1 MSGALWRPSGVAQGL
16 HTPLDTPNRVWRPSE
31 VDQGLH
37 TASRHL
43 QTPQIESRPSGVAQV
58 RAEARRGRQGPGR
71 RSKGPGALS
80 TPRGRDLGSPG
91 LLASIPAEPSQS
103 QHAMA
108 ASPPYYI
115 YPYISDLHFLTK
127 SQAKPP
133 IPKLRIRI
141 FQVMGRHL
149 GTGLEIAPLHHPP
162 SPTGASLWLLDL
174 T

>member
-1 MSGALWRPSGVAQGL
+1 MARHLGIGFETAPL
-16 HTPLDTPNRVWRPSE
+16 HHPRHPNRCEFVPARPAQIVPGGPRKSPR
-31 VDQGLH
+31 
-37 TASRHL
+37 ASRHL
-43 QTPQIESRPSGVAQV
+43 QARRGLAGV
-58 RAEARRGRQGPGR
+58 RRGRQGPGR

-103 QHAMA
+103 QHAMDGL
-108 ASPPYYI
+108 PPYYI

-133 IPKLRIRI
+133 IPKLRINI

-149 GTGLEIAPLHHPP
+149 GIGLEIAPLHHPP
-162 SPTGASLWLLDL
+162 SPTGASLWLLDM